1 MFGLSTIRLIVYGV
15 IAASLVAAFAWYHH
29 SVYAAGEANVKAHVA
44 QAIAQQQSIADKN
57 AEFYQA
63 QQTKTRIEYRTRVK
77 EIVKNVPVNHS
88 CDLPAATVRML
99 NDSINGIKSTR

>member
-1 MFGLSTIRLIVYGV
+1 MFGFSTIRLIVYGV
-15 IAASLVAAFAWYHH
+15 IAASLIAAFAWYHH

-44 QAIAQQQSIADKN
+44 QAIAQQQAIADKN

-63 QQTKTRIEYRTRVK
+63 QQAKTRIEYRTRVK

-88 CDLPAATVRML
+88 CDYSPAVVSMFNSAIDGVKPSR
-99 NDSINGIKSTR
+99 